1 MTDEAEDATCEKP
14 GKTSGSHC
22 SVCGKVFESQEEIEA
37 SPHTE
42 VEVVTKAATCTEP
55 GNAMVFCS
63 TCHKILTDKKE
74 IPATGHDP
82 ITVDPV
88 VPTCTEDGKTEG
100 IHCSVCGEVLEEQKI
115 IPATGHNWEAGEIVK
130 EATCT
135 EEGEQSYTCT
145 NCEKTRTEKLP
156 MIEHQEVTDEAV
168 AATCEESGKTEG
180 SHCAVCG
187 KVLRVQ
193 KETPSLGH
201 KEVIDKAIEATCE
214 TAGKT
219 EGSHCKICDK
229 ILKAQK
235 EIPAQGHKEA
245 EMVTK
250 AAT

>member
-1 MTDEAEDATCEKP
+1 MDDKAEDATCEKP
-14 GKTSGSHC
+14 GKTAGSHC

-115 IPATGHNWEAGEIVK
+115 IPATGHNWEAGETVK

-145 NCEKTRTEKLP
+145 NCEKTRTEK
-156 MIEHQEVTDEAV
+156 TSDDRA
-168 AATCEESGKTEG
+168 SG
-180 SHCAVCG
+180 SN
-187 KVLRVQ
+187 R
-193 KETPSLGH
+193 
-201 KEVIDKAIEATCE
+201 
-214 TAGKT
+214 
-219 EGSHCKICDK
+219 
-229 ILKAQK
+229 
-235 EIPAQGHKEA
+235 
-245 EMVTK
+245 
-250 AAT
+250 